1 MRTHAAVVLTLSV
14 LALDPRPTIAQSSS
28 GFDIARTS
36 FTSVRE
42 YVATDAVPNYIAAPP
57 NVVVSDTHRA
67 LLERMLQQ
75 SPTFRRQCVRIAAE
89 RKLFINIGFAPPY
102 TRTDLRATTFIS
114 RQANGRITA
123 SITIAPVH
131 DTVEMIAH
139 EFEHIIE
146 QLDGVDLAARAAR
159 PRSGVHEQ
167 SGTPGVFETVRA
179 TRIGQRVA
187 AEVRE

>member
-1 MRTHAAVVLTLSV
+1 MLSA
-14 LALDPRPTIAQSSS
+14 LALGPRPAIAQSSS
-28 GFDIARTS
+28 GFDMARTS

-42 YVATDAVPNYIAAPP
+42 YVAADAVPNHITPPP
-57 NVVVSDTHRA
+57 NVEVSGTHRA
-67 LLERMLQQ
+67 LIERMLRQ

-89 RKLFINIGFAPPY
+89 RKLFINIGLAPPFA
-102 TRTDLRATTFIS
+102 RTELRATTLIS

-123 SITIAPVH
+123 SITIAPAQ
-131 DTVEMIAH
+131 DMVELIAH

-146 QLDGVDLAARAAR
+146 QLDGVDLASRAAV

-167 SGTPGVFETVRA
+167 SGTPGMFETVRA